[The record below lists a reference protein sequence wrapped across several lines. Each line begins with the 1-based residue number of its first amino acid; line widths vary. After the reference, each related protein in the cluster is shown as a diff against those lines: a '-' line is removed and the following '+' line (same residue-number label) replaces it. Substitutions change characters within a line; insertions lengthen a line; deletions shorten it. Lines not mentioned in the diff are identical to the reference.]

1 MKKGKLDFLLTL
13 EFDSSLMEIKSLEI
27 LSQEEIMKPSSHKP
41 LFYEIQDEIG
51 SLEMP
56 QIHGFK
62 ITYF

>member
-1 MKKGKLDFLLTL
+1 
-13 EFDSSLMEIKSLEI
+13 MEIKSLEI

-56 QIHGFK
+56 QIHGFN
-62 ITYF
+62 IAYF